1 MVDDIIAK
9 IMEEERL
16 EQMEKMKKRNE
27 SVEMMRQVTI
37 VLLLLLQCSSQAP
50 CVRHPHHRLQFMED
64 RERWKAEEVRRQ
76 QAEDDAINKCPAPH
90 FSTTASLPYPVV

>member
-1 MVDDIIAK
+1 
-9 IMEEERL
+9 
-16 EQMEKMKKRNE
+16 
-27 SVEMMRQVTI
+27 
-37 VLLLLLQCSSQAP
+37 
-50 CVRHPHHRLQFMED
+50 MED